1 MTHCSGLKRKYRSR
15 GFTLIEM
22 MIVIAIIALL
32 SAGIAVGAYDIWKD
46 ARKDSAQT
54 DTNTMRHSVSGW
66 LLKNPS
72 EVCPTPEMLISDG
85 IVDEDS
91 ARADPWGGPW
101 RISCEEGRITV
112 TSNGPDKLPNTAD
125 DIQSPRKRP

>member
-1 MTHCSGLKRKYRSR
+1 MTHCSNSKRKYRSR

-32 SAGIAVGAYDIWKD
+32 SAGIAIGAYNVWND
-46 ARKDSAQT
+46 AKEDSAQT
-54 DTNTMRHSVSGW
+54 NTNTMRHSVTAW

-72 EVCPTPEMLISDG
+72 ETCPTPEMLISDG

-91 ARADPWGGPW
+91 ALSDPWGSPW
-101 RISCEEGRITV
+101 RISCEESRITV
-112 TSNGPDKLPNTAD
+112 TSNGPDKQPNTAD
-125 DIQSPRKRP
+125 DIRSPKNHR